1 MIPLKQSIRRMFGG
15 RFRAGSYS
23 AAASVAV
30 ILIAVVTNM
39 MVSALPSSVTQLD
52 LTSQSLYSLSDQT
65 RRIAAS
71 LDRDVQLYL
80 ICNTGNEDS
89 TIQRLLERYEGLSGH
104 IQAQVMD
111 PTRDPTFLDRYD
123 LEISRLYENSVLAV
137 CGERCRLVGYDEIYE
152 TSYSM
157 EYSTY
162 SYVSSTSFNGE
173 NALTNA
179 IHYVSS
185 ASLPKA
191 YILSGHGEAALDEQ
205 LEAMLAQDNFD
216 TESLSLLSLE
226 EVPQDAAAII
236 INAPSSDLSEEEA
249 DILMAYLEKDGC
261 MALTT
266 GYIDEGMMPQL
277 LRVTSSMGLTV
288 DTGLIIEGSAQ
299 HHLNRYPHYL
309 LPDAESH
316 EITDAIID
324 SGYYILTPLAQPL
337 VESGEGSATVTW
349 LLTTSDTAYTKAAGL
364 QTATTMQED
373 GDATGAFHVGAV
385 AEGAGKLFWVTSDEL
400 LNSRTDAMVS
410 GGNSNLFMNA
420 LNWMGGQEESI
431 SIWAKSLDEAGLTVP
446 QSDATLWSVIMIG
459 LIPLALVG
467 IGITIWIRRKR
478 R

>member
-1 MIPLKQSIRRMFGG
+1 
-15 RFRAGSYS
+15 
-23 AAASVAV
+23 
-30 ILIAVVTNM
+30 
-39 MVSALPSSVTQLD
+39 
-52 LTSQSLYSLSDQT
+52 
-65 RRIAAS
+65 
-71 LDRDVQLYL
+71 
-80 ICNTGNEDS
+80 
-89 TIQRLLERYEGLSGH
+89 
-104 IQAQVMD
+104 
-111 PTRDPTFLDRYD
+111 
-123 LEISRLYENSVLAV
+123 
-137 CGERCRLVGYDEIYE
+137 
-152 TSYSM
+152 
-157 EYSTY
+157 
-162 SYVSSTSFNGE
+162 
-173 NALTNA
+173 
-179 IHYVSS
+179 
-185 ASLPKA
+185 
-191 YILSGHGEAALDEQ
+191 
-205 LEAMLAQDNFD
+205 
-216 TESLSLLSLE
+216 
-226 EVPQDAAAII
+226 
-236 INAPSSDLSEEEA
+236 
-249 DILMAYLEKDGC
+249 

-324 SGYYILTPLAQPL
+324 GDYYILTPLAQPL

-364 QTATTMQED
+364 QAATTMQED